1 MTRATDCGAVS
12 YSVQVDV
19 PPNVLELLDV
29 QIGDHI
35 KTVID
40 GDRVRV
46 WVNGV
51 EREVPPGFATWFLPS
66 AGT

>member
-1 MTRATDCGAVS
+1 MTRATDWDAVS

-19 PPNVLELLDV
+19 PPSVPELLDV
-29 QIGDHI
+29 KTGDHI

-40 GDRVRV
+40 GDRIRV

-51 EREVPPGFATWFLPS
+51 EREVPLGFTAWFLPR
-66 AGT
+66 